1 VDNGR
6 DLFTGSQRLDA
17 GGGSCASCHT
27 AGDVGNLGGRSLGP
41 DLTDVYQRFGGE
53 AGTSAWLANPASPT
67 MIPIFGDKP
76 LTESEIDDIV
86 AFLADAPDQDQPS
99 TSVDWLTL
107 AGLAGVMILIGGM
120 ALAWRGMRQTY
131 VQTLRSRR

>member
-1 VDNGR
+1 
-6 DLFTGSQRLDA
+6 
-17 GGGSCASCHT
+17 
-27 AGDVGNLGGRSLGP
+27 
-41 DLTDVYQRFGGE
+41 
-53 AGTSAWLANPASPT
+53 
-67 MIPIFGDKP
+67 